1 MSISREEI
9 KHLAKLSNIT
19 LSKDEE
25 SSLGKE
31 LENIIDYI
39 SQLDELDVEDVEP
52 TYQVFDMET
61 VWREDE
67 IEEQQALRYDLL
79 SLTKETENN
88 QIKIP
93 KVL

>member
-1 MSISREEI
+1 MPISREEI

-25 SSLGKE
+25 TSLQQD
-31 LENIIDYI
+31 LEKIIDYI
-39 SQLDELDVEDVEP
+39 SQLDELDVANVEP
-52 TYQVFDMET
+52 TYQVFDMKT
-61 VWREDE
+61 IWREDE
-67 IEEQQALRYDLL
+67 IESQQASREALL
-79 SLTKETENN
+79 ELTKNTENH